1 MSEGSGAG
9 GEANRAGATAERGE
23 ASRSRAGS
31 VPAAESSVSA
41 TGTNPAGVGQP
52 RDAGRSGADSGLF
65 WRELRGVTQARIGLG
80 RTGDALPTARVL
92 EFRAAHAAARDAVH
106 TCVDVDALCER
117 VAALDIGTP
126 IRVRSRARD
135 RAEYLRRPDLG
146 REPEDSSVIGTA
158 LSPSAFDVGFVL
170 ADGLSPRAL
179 ATHGPDL
186 LAALV
191 GELAPRYA
199 LAPPVIAT
207 QARVAIGDHL
217 GAALGVRT
225 VLVLI
230 GERPGLSV
238 ADSLGIYLTHCPRP
252 GRTDAE
258 RNCVSN
264 IHSPEGLG
272 YRQAAAVVAGLVAGA
287 RALGRS
293 GVDLKD
299 GSGTDAVKS
308 TVVEGILA
316 EG

>member
-1 MSEGSGAG
+1 MSAGRGDG
-9 GEANRAGATAERGE
+9 GEVST
-23 ASRSRAGS
+23 S
-31 VPAAESSVSA
+31 AESGDAV
-41 TGTNPAGVGQP
+41 GV
-52 RDAGRSGADSGLF
+52 DAGELF

-92 EFRAAHAAARDAVH
+92 EFRAAHSVARDAVH
-106 TCVDVDALCER
+106 TSVDVDALCER
-117 VAALDIGTP
+117 VTAVGIGTP

-146 REPEDSSVIGTA
+146 REPEEFPVMRKT

-191 GELAPRYA
+191 DELAPHYA

-207 QARVAIGDHL
+207 QARVAIGDHVGATL
-217 GAALGVRT
+217 GART

-238 ADSLGIYLTHCPRP
+238 PDSLGIYLTHQPRP

-264 IHSPEGLG
+264 IHPPEGLG

-299 GSGTDAVKS
+299 GSRIEAMKS
-308 TVVEGILA
+308 VVVDGIPDN
-316 EG
+316 

>member
-1 MSEGSGAG
+1 M
-9 GEANRAGATAERGE
+9 AGA
-23 ASRSRAGS
+23 S
-31 VPAAESSVSA
+31 AESGDAVA
-41 TGTNPAGVGQP
+41 VNAGE
-52 RDAGRSGADSGLF
+52 LF
-65 WRELRGVTQARIGLG
+65 WRELRRATQARIGLG
-80 RTGDALPTARVL
+80 RAGDALPTARVL
-92 EFRAAHAAARDAVH
+92 EFRAAHSVARDAVH
-106 TCVDVDALCER
+106 TSVDVDALCER
-117 VAALDIGTP
+117 VTAVGIGTP

-146 REPEDSSVIGTA
+146 REPEDSPMMRNA
-158 LSPSAFDVGFVL
+158 LSPSAFDIGFVL
-170 ADGLSPRAL
+170 TDGLSPRAL

-191 GELAPRYA
+191 DELAPHYA

-207 QARVAIGDHL
+207 QARVAIGDHV
-217 GAALGVRT
+217 GAALGART

-238 ADSLGIYLTHCPRP
+238 PDSLGIYLTHQPRP

-264 IHSPEGLG
+264 IHPPEGLG

-299 GSGTDAVKS
+299 GSHIEA
-308 TVVEGILA
+308 
-316 EG
+316 

>member
-1 MSEGSGAG
+1 M
-9 GEANRAGATAERGE
+9 AGA
-23 ASRSRAGS
+23 S
-31 VPAAESSVSA
+31 AESGDAVA
-41 TGTNPAGVGQP
+41 VNAGE
-52 RDAGRSGADSGLF
+52 LF
-65 WRELRGVTQARIGLG
+65 WEELRGVTQARIGLG

-92 EFRAAHAAARDAVH
+92 EFRAAHSVARDAVH
-106 TCVDVDALCER
+106 TSVDVDALCER
-117 VAALDIGTP
+117 VTAVGIGTP

-135 RAEYLRRPDLG
+135 RTEYLRRPDLG
-146 REPEDSSVIGTA
+146 REPEDSPVMRKA
-158 LSPSAFDVGFVL
+158 LSPSAFDIGFVL

-191 GELAPRYA
+191 DELAPHYA

-207 QARVAIGDHL
+207 QARVAIGDHV
-217 GAALGVRT
+217 GAALGART

-238 ADSLGIYLTHCPRP
+238 PDSLGIYLTHQPRP

-264 IHSPEGLG
+264 IHPPEGLG

-299 GSGTDAVKS
+299 GSHIEAMKS
-308 TVVEGILA
+308 VVVEGIP
-316 EG
+316 ED